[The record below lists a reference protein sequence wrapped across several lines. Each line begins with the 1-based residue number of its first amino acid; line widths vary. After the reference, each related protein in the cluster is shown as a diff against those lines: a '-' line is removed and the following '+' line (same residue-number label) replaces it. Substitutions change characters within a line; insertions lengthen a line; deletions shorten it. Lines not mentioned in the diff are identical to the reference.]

1 MSRIRKANE
10 KAIEKTLHF
19 LTDLKIASD
28 NNHFILSTTE
38 MQKLH
43 GISKST
49 HSICKKLGILDK
61 SGKWVAVNPH
71 REMAL
76 QILEVLRQQASKR
89 IDVDFG
95 GDFKSSMD
103 SLISSMD
110 KLLFR
115 TEDSLNRLK
124 TPLLSRA
131 LNQSEQSQGNHLF
144 SQVESDESKKFE
156 LLKAIASGIHSVWTE
171 GKANAEA
178 IGNTNNFIILAT
190 EDLFN
195 KFFKK

>member
-1 MSRIRKANE
+1 MSRIRRANE

-38 MQKLH
+38 MQQLH

-49 HSICKKLGILDK
+49 YSICKKLGIIDK
-61 SGKWVAVNPH
+61 TGKWVTVNPN

-89 IDVDFG
+89 IDVALSDDFVTAI
-95 GDFKSSMD
+95 DRLTTSMNTLSTQNEKS
-103 SLISSMD
+103 
-110 KLLFR
+110 
-115 TEDSLNRLK
+115 LK
-124 TPLLSRA
+124 SPLLSRA
-131 LNQSEQSQGNHLF
+131 LNQAEQIHGNHLF

-156 LLKAIASGIHSVWTE
+156 LLKAIASGWYADPSVMDFSSS
-171 GKANAEA
+171 
-178 IGNTNNFIILAT
+178 NNRIIEAT

-195 KFFKK
+195 KFFKMK

>member
-28 NNHFILSTTE
+28 NNHFILSTTK
-38 MQKLH
+38 MQQLH

-49 HSICKKLGILDK
+49 YSICKKLGILDK
-61 SGKWVAVNPH
+61 TGKWVAVNPH

-89 IDVDFG
+89 IDVALSDDFVTAI
-95 GDFKSSMD
+95 DRLTTSMNTLSIQNEKALKS
-103 SLISSMD
+103 
-110 KLLFR
+110 
-115 TEDSLNRLK
+115 
-124 TPLLSRA
+124 PLLSRA
-131 LNQSEQSQGNHLF
+131 LNQAEQSQGNHLF
-144 SQVESDESKKFE
+144 SQVESDESKKFD
-156 LLKAIASGIHSVWTE
+156 LLKAIASGYYSQSPMLTHE
-171 GKANAEA
+171 
-178 IGNTNNFIILAT
+178 IGNDWILTAT

-195 KFFKK
+195 KFFEK